1 LFLEGAACFRIDRS
15 YEDVHGSFLFVR
27 EYYVGKLLNNNA
39 ISYPGLL

>member
-1 LFLEGAACFRIDRS
+1 LFLKGAACFRIDRS

-39 ISYPGLL
+39 IPYPGL